1 MSIGVFLLDDHELV
15 RRGIRDLLWGS
26 DEVRIVGEASTAAEA
41 LEMIPQTRPDVAVLD
56 VRLGDANSDFGGIE
70 VCREI
75 RATHPEIAC
84 IMLTSYEDD
93 EALLAAILAGAAGFV
108 LKQVKGGALLDAVK
122 HVAAGGSLIDPSVTA
137 RVFDQLREPT
147 AAADPLAHLT
157 PQEKRIL
164 GFITEGLTNRE
175 IAAEMILSEKTVKN
189 YVSNLLSKLGMARRA
204 QAAAYAARI
213 LGSRGPATPN

>member
-15 RRGIRDLLWGS
+15 RRGIRDLLYGS

-56 VRLGDANSDFGGIE
+56 VRLGDPDNDFGGIE

-75 RATHPEIAC
+75 RAAHPEIAC

-122 HVAAGGSLIDPSVTA
+122 HVAAGGSLIDPSVTS
-137 RVFDQLREPT
+137 RVFEQVRSPA

-164 GFITEGLTNRE
+164 GYITEGLTNRE
-175 IAAEMILSEKTVKN
+175 IAEQMILAEKTVKN
-189 YVSNLLSKLGMARRA
+189 YVSNLLAKLGMARRA
-204 QAAAYAARI
+204 QAAAYAAR
-213 LGSRGPATPN
+213 LLDRPGPSSRN

>member
-15 RRGIRDLLWGS
+15 RRGIRDLLYGS

-41 LEMIPQTRPDVAVLD
+41 LEMIPLTRPDVAVLD
-56 VRLGDANSDFGGIE
+56 VRLGNTDNDFGGIE

-75 RATHPEIAC
+75 RAAHPQIAC

-93 EALLAAILAGAAGFV
+93 EALLAAILAGASGFV

-137 RVFDQLREPT
+137 RVFDQLRAPV
-147 AAADPLAHLT
+147 AADPLAHLT

-164 GFITEGLTNRE
+164 GYITEGLTNRE
-175 IAAEMILSEKTVKN
+175 IAEQMILAEKTVKN
-189 YVSNLLSKLGMARRA
+189 YVSNLLAKLGMARRA
-204 QAAAYAARI
+204 QAAAYAAR
-213 LGSRGPATPN
+213 LLDRRTP

>member
-15 RRGIRDLLWGS
+15 RRGIRDLLYGS

-41 LEMIPQTRPDVAVLD
+41 LEMIPMTRPDVAVLD
-56 VRLGDANSDFGGIE
+56 VRLGDPNSDFGGIE

-93 EALLAAILAGAAGFV
+93 EALLAAILAGASGFV
-108 LKQVKGGALLDAVK
+108 LKQVKGGSLLDAIK

-137 RVFDQLREPT
+137 RVFDQLRSPT
-147 AAADPLAHLT
+147 VAADPLAHLT

-164 GFITEGLTNRE
+164 GYITEGLTNRE
-175 IAAEMILSEKTVKN
+175 IAEQMILAEKTVKN

-204 QAAAYAARI
+204 QAAAYAAR
-213 LGSRGPATPN
+213 LLDRRGP

>member
-15 RRGIRDLLWGS
+15 RRGIRDLLFGS

-41 LEMIPQTRPDVAVLD
+41 LELIPMTRPDVAVLD
-56 VRLGDANSDFGGIE
+56 VRLGDPENDYGGIE

-75 RATHPEIAC
+75 RAAHPEIAC

-93 EALLAAILAGAAGFV
+93 EALLSSILAGASGFV
-108 LKQVKGGALLDAVK
+108 LKQVKGGALLDAVR

-137 RVFDQLREPT
+137 RVFEQLRSP
-147 AAADPLAHLT
+147 APAADPLAHLT

-175 IAAEMILSEKTVKN
+175 IAEQMILAEKTVKN
-189 YVSNLLSKLGMARRA
+189 YVSNLLSKLGMARRS
-204 QAAAYAARI
+204 QAAAYAAR
-213 LGSRGPATPN
+213 LLDRGPTQ